1 MGASSLPDKLDKLY
15 DDLSGLL
22 PNKQDKDLLK
32 TLLSALREG
41 DKDSVVEKMDE
52 IIEDLVE
59 EDQ

>member
-1 MGASSLPDKLDKLY
+1 MPDKLDKLY